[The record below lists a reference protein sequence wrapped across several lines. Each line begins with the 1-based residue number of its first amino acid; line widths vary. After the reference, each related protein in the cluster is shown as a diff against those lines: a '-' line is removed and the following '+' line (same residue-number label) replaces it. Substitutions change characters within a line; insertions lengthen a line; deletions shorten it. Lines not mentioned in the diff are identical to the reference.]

1 MKKTYL
7 FLIIPA
13 FLVFLTGCGNKNLT
27 NSQSNTASGANTTNT
42 TKYAGSLTMADV
54 ALHNSKTDCWQ
65 LINGQVYDLSS
76 YTSSGVHPGGD
87 VIVQGCGTDATA
99 AFEAVGKHNG
109 KAMAMLPTYLLGPLQ
124 K

>member
-27 NSQSNTASGANTTNT
+27 NSQNNTTNST
-42 TKYAGSLTMADV
+42 NTAKYTGSLTMADV
-54 ALHNSKTDCWQ
+54 AIHNSKTDCWQ
-65 LINGQVYDLSS
+65 VINGQVYDLSP
-76 YTSSGVHPGGD
+76 YTSSGTHPGGD
-87 VIVQGCGTDATA
+87 VIIQGCGTDATA

-109 KAMAMLPTYLLGPLQ
+109 KAMAMLPTYLLGALQ
-124 K
+124 